1 MSVDLFSSA
10 NLADIDAAV
19 ARRQARRRPRFRGTP
34 HRYEITE
41 RELGPKDFYD
51 RLVDWC
57 KVSWGWMASLA
68 VHSTAVLILALFTVR
83 SPDYNGPSEWI
94 ISPGEAEHDRIVP
107 TIVADVMAVSSASGS
122 SSSVLET
129 MMPVPS
135 GGDIIGNLSPLADR
149 ASGEGSGTGGASGP
163 ASEAMTMLGESGE
176 GVVEDG
182 EKTGRSQAEFFG
194 IQASGN
200 SFVFVVDSSSSMS
213 GTKWRRCCREL
224 ILSIKRLSPEQSYY
238 IFFFDQEIHLMF
250 NQRPD
255 EIALIPATPEN
266 LTRLRRWMNSFDL
279 GPSTMPMR
287 AVRYALSMKP
297 DSVFL
302 LSDGEFQ
309 DDTATFM
316 RVANLIREGDRV
328 IPETV
333 VHTICFR
340 SPGGAGTL
348 KMIADEH
355 GGTFRFVK

>member
-1 MSVDLFSSA
+1 MSVDLFSPA
-10 NLADIDAAV
+10 NLADINAAV
-19 ARRQARRRPRFRGTP
+19 TRRQARRRPRFRGTP
-34 HRYEITE
+34 ERYKITE
-41 RELGPKDFYD
+41 RETEPKDFYD

-68 VHSTAVLILALFTVR
+68 VHSTIVLILALFTFYA
-83 SPDYNGPSEWI
+83 PEYNGPSEWI
-94 ISPGEAEHDRIVP
+94 ISPGEAERDQIVP
-107 TIVADVMAVSSASGS
+107 TIVAEVAVESSAAGS
-122 SSSVLET
+122 ASSVFEA
-129 MMPVPS
+129 MMPIPS
-135 GGDIIGNLSPLADR
+135 GGDIVGNLSLLADR
-149 ASGEGSGTGGASGP
+149 ASGEGSGSSGPVGP
-163 ASEAMTMLGESGE
+163 ASLAMTMLGKSGK
-176 GVVEDG
+176 GVVAEG

-200 SFVFVVDSSSSMS
+200 NFVFVVDSSSSMR
-213 GTKWRRCCREL
+213 GTKWSRCCREL

-255 EIALIPATPEN
+255 EIALIPATPRN
-266 LTRLRRWMNSFDL
+266 STRLQRWMGSFDL

-297 DSVFL
+297 DAVFL

-309 DDTATFM
+309 DDTVAFM

-328 IPETV
+328 FPETV

-340 SPGGAGTL
+340 SPAGAGTL